1 MKTFIILPFVFLV
14 SLLKSF
20 GQSSA
25 LNIPGIHQ
33 LVSYSKSENG
43 LQKDAR
49 TKQVQVSANE
59 EGNKTLLAK
68 LKVTYRTLQQRYNTL
83 GTAINAANIGLN
95 AVPMVNRIVSNQQE
109 LYELAK
115 GNPAIAALAYN
126 TEIAFVDKAHSLVN
140 YLIGL
145 SASIGDINQ
154 MKLSD
159 RRIIFDFILTELSAI
174 QDLSGNLVNSVRY
187 VNRTSLIRSLNPMQ
201 DYIDQDKALADEII
215 RNAKY
220 LKQ

>member
-1 MKTFIILPFVFLV
+1 MKAFIILPFFFLL

-20 GQSSA
+20 GQGSA
-25 LNIPGIHQ
+25 LNIPGLHQ
-33 LVSYSKSENG
+33 LVSYSKSENS

-49 TKQVQVSANE
+49 TKQAQVNIKE
-59 EGNKTLLAK
+59 DGNKTLLAK
-68 LKVTYRTLQQRYNTL
+68 LKDVYRTLQQRYNTL

-109 LYELAK
+109 LYELARS
-115 GNPAIAALAYN
+115 NPAITVLAYN
-126 TEIAFVDKAHSLVN
+126 TEIEFVDKARSLVN

-154 MKLSD
+154 MKVSD
-159 RRIIFDFILTELSAI
+159 RKVLFDFILTELSSI
-174 QDLSGNLVNSVRY
+174 QDLSRNLVNSVRY
-187 VNRTSLIRSLNPMQ
+187 VNRASLIRSMNPMQ
-201 DYIDQDKALADEII
+201 DYINQDKALADEII

-220 LKQ
+220 LKP

>member
-1 MKTFIILPFVFLV
+1 MKIFIITPI
-14 SLLKSF
+14 LLLIWALHSF

-33 LVSYSKSENG
+33 LVSYSKSENS

-49 TKQVQVSANE
+49 TKQAQVSASE

-95 AVPMVNRIVSNQQE
+95 AVPMVNRIVNNQQE
-109 LYELAK
+109 LYELARD
-115 GNPAIAALAYN
+115 NPTITALAFN
-126 TEIAFVDKAHSLVN
+126 TETEFVSKSHSLVN
-140 YLIGL
+140 LLIGL

-159 RRIIFDFILTELSAI
+159 RKMLFDFILVELSGI
-174 QDLSGNLVNSVRY
+174 DDLSGNLVNSVRFA
-187 VNRTSLIRSLNPMQ
+187 NRNALVRSLNPMQ
-201 DYIDQDKALADEII
+201 DYIDQDKAMAGEII

-220 LKQ
+220 LRP